1 MQKWLTWILALILFA
16 AIHEGMHA
24 LLATACG
31 EYEAFHVRP
40 YGLEVTYKTPV
51 EERQGVEWG
60 FIAGSSNIVTLIL
73 GYLLLPFKSW
83 FAQHSKAFVRQ
94 LAFYSI
100 TFLLLLD
107 SINLSIIPFIFG
119 GDIQGIVVGFGVPQF
134 VVQIVGFVVF
144 LFNRELLVREVL
156 PAFSVKTS
164 HPLLRPWKMGKV

>member
-1 MQKWLTWILALILFA
+1 MQKWLALILALILFA

-24 LLATACG
+24 LLAAAYG

-60 FIAGSSNIVTLIL
+60 FIAGSGNIVTLLL

-83 FAQHSKAFVRQ
+83 FAQHPKASVRQ

-100 TFLLLLD
+100 SFLLLLD
-107 SINLSIIPFIFG
+107 PINLSIIPFIFG

-164 HPLLRPWKMGKV
+164 HPLLRPWIMGKV